1 MTNRSLF
8 LNSLSN
14 TMLYF
19 VVHVKHAESKLTL
32 DGQTQAQDIRL
43 MAGAFRFSN
52 IQRLVLLIAIFKDLD
67 MHLLQFAKR

>member
-32 DGQTQAQDIRL
+32 DGQTQDIRL